1 MFHSHEEADNLIVLQ
16 AIDVAK
22 SNSFSQL
29 YVACSDT
36 DVSLL
41 YLYFYPQIC
50 NNTLF
55 HVITR
60 EIGVG
65 CAYNALGNEKRK
77 ALLDAYA
84 FTGCDLTRRVSGFSK
99 TTSFDTFLK
108 SNSIVREVFASL
120 GNI

>member
-1 MFHSHEEADNLIVLQ
+1 MFHSHEEADTLIVLQ
-16 AIDVAK
+16 SIDVAK
-22 SNSFSQL
+22 CNSFSQL

-50 NNTLF
+50 NNTIF

-60 EIGVG
+60 EIGAG
-65 CAYNALGNEKRK
+65 CSYNALGNEKRK
-77 ALLDAYA
+77 ALLDTYA
-84 FTGCDLTRRVSGFSK
+84 FTGCDLTRRVSAFSK
-99 TTSFDTFLK
+99 TTSFNTFLK